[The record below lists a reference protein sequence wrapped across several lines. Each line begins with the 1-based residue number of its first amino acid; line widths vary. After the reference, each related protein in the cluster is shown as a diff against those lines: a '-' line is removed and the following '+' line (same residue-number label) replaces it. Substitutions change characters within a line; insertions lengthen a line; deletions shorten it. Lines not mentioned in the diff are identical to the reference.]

1 MDLKDQ
7 AINGVLWNSVGKFS
21 AMGIEF
27 VVGIILARLLTPK
40 EFGLIG
46 TIMVVIALSEI
57 FINSGFSQALV
68 RKQDCTQKDFSTA
81 FFFNMAVGILFF
93 VILLLTSGP
102 ISKFFNNH
110 ELKPLIQV
118 LGIGLIISSLTLIQR
133 VRLAKEINF
142 KLQTKI
148 SIIASFLSGA
158 IAISM
163 AFSGFG
169 VWSLIAKTLSN
180 QGLNSIMLWYWN
192 RWKPDFIFSIESFK
206 ILFGFGSKLLISGL
220 FGTLLANINYIIIGK
235 YFTPQDLGY
244 FTRAELF
251 RNLPSQNVS
260 SIVSEVGYPVLA
272 KVQDNRPLMK
282 EVFRKMLVNTFFI
295 IAILMAGMASTAEAM
310 IMTLLGE
317 QWMPSVVLLQMLC
330 IIGIMV
336 PLNTMNVNILNV
348 VGRSDLY
355 LKLQFFT
362 QLMVIPNI
370 FIGVFFGIKALIVG
384 MIFITFAGYV
394 IFNHE
399 SNKILNYSIREQLHD
414 VLPSLLLAVSMALVV
429 FFVGYFTFFS
439 PIITLNIQILV
450 GMVFVI
456 ISGEILGLKEYKF
469 FKVTFS
475 KKIRFK
481 N

>member
-1 MDLKDQ
+1 MGLKDQ
-7 AINGVLWNSVGKFS
+7 AINGVLWNSAGKFS

-46 TIMVVIALSEI
+46 TLMVVIALSEI

-81 FFFNMAVGILFF
+81 FFFNLLVGTLFF
-93 VILLLTSGP
+93 LILLVTSGL
-102 ISKFFNNH
+102 ISRFFNNP
-110 ELKPLIQV
+110 ELMPLIQV

-133 VRLAKEINF
+133 VRLTKEINF
-142 KLQTKI
+142 RLQTKI
-148 SIIASFLSGA
+148 SIIASVLSGA

-169 VWSLIAKTLSN
+169 VWSLIAKTLTN

-206 ILFGFGSKLLISGL
+206 ALFGFGSKILLSGL
-220 FGTLLANINYIIIGK
+220 IGTLLANINYIIIGK

-260 SIVSEVGYPVLA
+260 AIVSDVGYPVLA
-272 KVQDNRPLMK
+272 NVQDNRPLMK

-310 IMTLLGE
+310 VMTLLGE
-317 QWMPSVVLLQMLC
+317 QWMPTVVLLQMLC
-330 IIGIMV
+330 VIGIMV

-355 LKLQFFT
+355 LKLQFFI

-370 FIGVFFGIKALIVG
+370 FVGVFLGIKALIVG
-384 MIFITFAGYV
+384 MMLIALAGYV

-399 SNKILNYSIREQLHD
+399 SNKILNYPIREQLHD
-414 VLPSLLLAVSMALVV
+414 IVPGLLLALSMAIVV
-429 FFVGYFTFFS
+429 FSVGYFTLFS
-439 PIITLNIQILV
+439 PIITLSIQILV
-450 GMVFVI
+450 GIVFI
-456 ISGEILGLKEYKF
+456 LASGEILRLEEYNF
-469 FKVTFS
+469 FKLTLLG
-475 KKIRFK
+475 KLRFK